1 MCKNYDMCKVDCN
14 RCDRKGIYFSYMGYI
29 ACKDYEDDGTR
40 YVSDEEKVKR
50 IKALFDVGGKTA
62 FQMLDEVYEIVMT
75 NIIKIKENNHE

>member
-1 MCKNYDMCKVDCN
+1 MCKNYNICKVDCN